1 VNVKHVLRSLAIVEV
16 IGEGS
21 EGKLPSDA
29 TFCVDERVP
38 YESACMTSIILP
50 GRFHDVSSKGV

>member
-21 EGKLPSDA
+21 ERKLPSDA

-38 YESACMTSIILP
+38 YESACMTSNPLTEA
-50 GRFHDVSSKGV
+50 RSNVR